1 MKPWLKKIMDQ
12 VREENPEPLYE
23 NIDNNESL
31 LQKID
36 HFNLILEKTIEKAQE
51 KYKDK
56 YGEEYVFKAKR
67 RP

>member
-1 MKPWLKKIMDQ
+1 M
-12 VREENPEPLYE
+12 
-23 NIDNNESL
+23 
-31 LQKID
+31 QKSSIEKTS
-36 HFNLILEKTIEKAQE
+36 HNLILEKTIEKAQE